1 MRPYYA
7 LPIPEGPAR
16 RQAWAWLW
24 LGLVALVLSGLF
36 AVLIV
41 LARTP
46 LLQDVVPF
54 ADFFHTALVVHVD
67 LSVLVWFLA
76 FAGVFWSLNASP
88 RCLGLGWVALALA
101 GTGTLV
107 MSAAPFVAPGNPL
120 MSNYVPVLDQPLFL
134 TGLLVFGAG
143 IALLVLR
150 VLFFVPAVGPGI
162 SGVGALRFGLN
173 TAVVAAGFALLAL
186 GWSYAELSPD
196 LEGQG
201 YYEVLFWGGGHVL
214 QFTHT
219 HLMLVA
225 WLWLASACGA
235 RLILGPRVVVFLFAW
250 GLLAVFATPVIQLA
264 TDAGSAEHRLLYTWQ
279 MAFGGSLASIFI
291 GAAVLF
297 GLARGR
303 APASDLGPQ
312 RAALIGSVVL
322 FGTGG
327 LIGFLIQG
335 SNVTVPAHY
344 HGCIVGITLAFMGTT
359 YHLLPRFGFQPVA
372 RRLGVWQAYV
382 YGGGQLLHIIGLAW
396 SGGYGVQR
404 KTAGAA
410 QALDSVER
418 VVSMGLMGLG
428 GLIAIVGGLLFL
440 VAVFAAIHRG
450 RRAVGSLDGGSLHV
464 GR

>member
-1 MRPYYA
+1 MNERFE
-7 LPIPEGPAR
+7 LPLPDPEGR

-46 LLQDVVPF
+46 GLQDLVPF

-67 LSVLVWFLA
+67 LSVLVWFVA
-76 FAGVFWSLNASP
+76 FAGVFWSLNSAP
-88 RCLGLGWVALALA
+88 RCRRCGWVALSLA
-101 GTGTLV
+101 GTGTLI
-107 MSAAPFVAPGNPL
+107 MSAAPFLAPGNPL
-120 MSNYVPVLDQPLFL
+120 MSNYVPVLQQPLFL
-134 TGLLVFGAG
+134 AGLAVFGAG
-143 IALLVLR
+143 FALLVVR
-150 VLFFVPAVGPGI
+150 ALFFAPAVGPRI
-162 SGVGALRFGLN
+162 SGSGALRFGLN
-173 TAVVAAGFALLAL
+173 TAVVAAAFALLAL
-186 GWSYAELSPD
+186 VWSFFEMPESLD
-196 LEGQG
+196 GQG

-235 RLILGPRVVVFLFAW
+235 RLYLGPRVVVFLFAW
-250 GLLAVFATPVIQLA
+250 GLLAVFATPLIQLA

-279 MAFGGSLASIFI
+279 MEFGGSLASVFT
-291 GAAVLF
+291 GVAVLL
-297 GLARGR
+297 GLLRGQGT
-303 APASDLGPQ
+303 APELLPQ
-312 RAALIGSVVL
+312 RAALVSSVVL
-322 FGTGG
+322 FGAGG

-359 YHLLPRFGFQPVA
+359 YHLLPRFGFRPVS

-410 QALDSVER
+410 QALDSLER

-450 RRAVGSLDGGSLHV
+450 RRVGVAVSA
-464 GR
+464 